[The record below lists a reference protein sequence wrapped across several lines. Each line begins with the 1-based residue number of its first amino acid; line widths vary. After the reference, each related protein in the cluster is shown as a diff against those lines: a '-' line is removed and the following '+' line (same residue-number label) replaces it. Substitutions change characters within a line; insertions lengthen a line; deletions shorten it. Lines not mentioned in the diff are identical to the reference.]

1 MSARGFAFLLV
12 VTVLAVMLTA
22 TIAEQMTE
30 PGLLR
35 TLVVAAGTA
44 LIIFPAARWA
54 EHRGWIK
61 GKVQLGRI
69 KDELIR
75 KSSSTGDTQPK

>member
-1 MSARGFAFLLV
+1 VSARGFAFLLV

-30 PGLLR
+30 PGLWR
-35 TLVVAAGTA
+35 TVIVALGTG

-54 EHRGWIK
+54 ESRGWIK

-75 KSSSTGDTQPK
+75 KPK